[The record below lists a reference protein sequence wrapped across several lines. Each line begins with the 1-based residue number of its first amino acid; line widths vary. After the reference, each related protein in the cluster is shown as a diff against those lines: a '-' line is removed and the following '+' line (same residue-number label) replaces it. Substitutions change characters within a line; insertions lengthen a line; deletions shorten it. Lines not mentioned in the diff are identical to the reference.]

1 MCAAA
6 CLTGSWVDAMATPW
20 LAREPYGQMP
30 DGTRIELFTLANP
43 DGVVVRILT
52 FGAIVASLEA
62 PDRDGICRNVVLGH
76 ADLAGYVADTAHF
89 GATIGRYANRIAGG
103 RFSLDGVPYQLEC
116 NNPPNALHGGLRGFD
131 KVVWSAE
138 ASAGTA
144 AVTLRHRSVH
154 GDQGYPGTLDV
165 AMTYALSNDNVLS
178 IDYAATTDRPTIV
191 NLTNHSY
198 FNLAG
203 EGTSDVYGH
212 ELEIAADA
220 FTPVDATL
228 IPTGEMRAVSGTPF
242 DFRAPLSI
250 GARLRD
256 ADDQLQRGRG
266 YDHNFVL
273 RGTAG
278 TLRAAARL
286 RDPSSGRVLEIST
299 TEPGIQV
306 YSGNFLNGSL
316 VGPSRRCYRQ
326 GDGLCLETQHFPDS
340 PNQPNFPSTVLRPG
354 HVFRSTT
361 VWRFCTDVDGHP
373 DRIGD
378 QSSPDPARW

>member
-1 MCAAA
+1 
-6 CLTGSWVDAMATPW
+6 MAIPQ
-20 LAREPYGQMP
+20 LNREPYGETP
-30 DGTRIELFTLANP
+30 DGNVVEIFTLANP
-43 DGVVVRILT
+43 GGVVVRILT
-52 FGAIVASLEA
+52 FGAIVASVEA
-62 PDRDGICRNVVLGH
+62 PDRDGGRRNVVLGH
-76 ADLAGYVADTAHF
+76 PDLAGYVADTAHF
-89 GATIGRYANRIAGG
+89 GATIGRYANRIASG
-103 RFSLDGVPYQLEC
+103 RFRLDGTEYQLER

-138 ASAGTA
+138 PRAGVA
-144 AVTLRHRSVH
+144 VVTLRYRSAD

-165 AMTYALSNDNVLS
+165 AVTYTLSIDNVLS
-178 IDYAATTDRPTIV
+178 IDYAATTDRPTII

-203 EGTSDVYGH
+203 EGTGDIYGH

-228 IPTGEMRAVSGTPF
+228 IPTGERRAVTATPF
-242 DFRAPLSI
+242 DFRTPLPI

-256 ADDQLQRGRG
+256 ADEQLQRGCG

-273 RGTAG
+273 RGPAG
-278 TLRAAARL
+278 TLRAVARL

-306 YSGNFLNGSL
+306 YSGNFLAGSL

-326 GDGLCLETQHFPDS
+326 GDGICLETQHFPDS
-340 PNQPNFPSTVLRPG
+340 PNQPHFPSTVLRPG
-354 HVFRSTT
+354 QTFRSTT
-361 VWRFCTDVDGHP
+361 VWRFCTD
-373 DRIGD
+373 IG
-378 QSSPDPARW
+378 PAHS